1 MKMRTLDLDGTKT
14 GIRLDE
20 ATWAAVDLAAKR
32 QGVKWTQWAR
42 AVLAADPDTDNK
54 TGAVRAAA
62 MQAVMEEVF
71 RQERAD
77 QLAGFTTVGFRL
89 AGQCDDEQF
98 AQSLAEAHI
107 EGEADYI
114 GFKVRSGIDENGCV
128 AYWIENGLRDGVHV
142 VIPTPFKP
150 EQWLDALEAGQ

>member
-1 MKMRTLDLDGTKT
+1 MRTLDLDGTKT
-14 GIRLDE
+14 SIRLDE
-20 ATWAAVDLAAKR
+20 ATWTAVDLVSER
-32 QGVKWTQWAR
+32 RGMKWAQWAR
-42 AVLAADPDTDNK
+42 EVLLADPDTDNK

-77 QLAGFTTVGFRL
+77 QLGEFTTVGFRL

-98 AQSLAEAHI
+98 AQSMAEAHI

-114 GFKVRSGIDENGCV
+114 GFKVRSGIDEHGCV
-128 AYWIENGLRDGVHV
+128 AFWIENGLRDGAHV

-150 EQWLDALEAGQ
+150 EQWLDALEDGK